1 MLHRVTNMNQHAT
14 SDIDGGGKLE
24 SRILWKYRGGNVMNS
39 TITETGSLTDA
50 ERALII
56 ELLERER
63 SELPGEIHHTQN
75 SDYRD
80 SLHRR
85 LELVQSLLLRIIG

>member
-1 MLHRVTNMNQHAT
+1 
-14 SDIDGGGKLE
+14 
-24 SRILWKYRGGNVMNS
+24 MNS

-63 SELPGEIHHTQN
+63 SELPGEIRHTQN